1 MPLYCEPFAGGA
13 ALLFALRPKRAVV
26 NDLNAELVA
35 LYQVIRDDVE
45 ALVLDLGKHQNT
57 PEYFYAL
64 RDLDRDP
71 QGFAALS
78 PVEKASRLL
87 YLNRTCYN
95 GLYRVNSAGHFNT
108 PFGRYK
114 NPNIV
119 NAEGLRAVSAYFN
132 KADIRFENRDFAEVL
147 EALPKSS
154 FVYLDPPYDPLSE
167 TSSFTSYSRGGFG
180 REEQIRLKTCCD
192 ELTRRGIRFLLSN
205 SATPFILEL
214 YGDYKELTITVDA
227 RRAVNSVAGRRG
239 AVREVLVRNYKV
251 EETGRKRSAVLNGG
265 RADGR
270 Q

>member
-1 MPLYCEPFAGGA
+1 M
-13 ALLFALRPKRAVV
+13 
-26 NDLNAELVA
+26 
-35 LYQVIRDDVE
+35 
-45 ALVLDLGKHQNT
+45 
-57 PEYFYAL
+57 
-64 RDLDRDP
+64 
-71 QGFAALS
+71 S

-227 RRAVNSVAGRRG
+227 RRTVNSVAGRRG